1 MDTTLL
7 LYLDG
12 EWQNVDLYED
22 IPITIVI
29 QETDLTD
36 LQGRKSPFSKQ
47 FTIPGTSNNANVFEH
62 YYEVNGIDFNPL
74 VKINAVVQ
82 YRGTDIFNGLC
93 RLQSV
98 IVTDTYVEYEVY
110 IMGEVGD
117 FISEIKDITLR
128 DLDFTDLLHEQS
140 YDNITLSWQ
149 SSGDTSGLFD
159 GKIVYPLM
167 NYGLI
172 YPGTSTTPEFSFD
185 FVSGTSFSNSGY
197 AIPESYFKP
206 AIRLYE
212 IIQRIFSQTT
222 YEVVSDFFETPYFK
236 SIYMDL
242 FQNGK
247 TGIDTAE
254 EASNQN
260 FFKTYCLNKTK
271 TYEGGGVL
279 VPLFWRTSYPG
290 GNDPLTNFQNVGNG
304 VFRVPYTGTYSFNVR
319 FIYESNGFSFQ
330 TNGDISVV
338 VLRGTSPS
346 SLGTVIYDGPNYEIG
361 VRGFPPQEQSGT
373 VNEFITLNLTA
384 GQYISV
390 FIRENDPFGG
400 LEINDNYTIKAFSE
414 GGVTDPFIMWDLY
427 ASPTLLGTQ
436 LVDVKLGIPELE
448 AEAFIKSMIVM
459 FNLVVVQDEN
469 TKTIRFE
476 PYNSYYNEADR
487 DEKDWTNKLDL
498 TSSYKVE
505 PLSFDL
511 SKEIVYSYT
520 KGSEEYLNKIF
531 EDTYTYNYGRLRF
544 VADYNIL
551 KGVQT
556 YELPFAALPTQ
567 SLDGA
572 PNFIIPQVYR
582 ELNGQQSP
590 YSSKPHVFFW
600 TGNRYS
606 YTDATQ
612 QIQGSWY
619 MFSGA
624 TAIQQTT
631 YPCVSHLSSLDI
643 YYPQY
648 VSDLNFGT
656 NIDFFFSGN
665 PYPVQSTPYTL
676 YNAFWNEYVSNTYSI
691 ETRRFTG
698 KFYLFPLD
706 LYETKLTDKIF
717 VKDSFYRI
725 ERINDGN
732 LISPDF
738 TEVSLIKERGGYYQ
752 VDAPPPYY
760 FLAPNEP
767 YPTLTSLSAITAYTG
782 TSQAVV
788 CFSLSGTGTI
798 YTPNPTPITNGDF
811 VYNFDGSVYV
821 PLPQGT
827 FIKDTTDTIT
837 YVVINNIGQILNID
851 C

>member
-1 MDTTLL
+1 MDTTLI

-22 IPITIVI
+22 IPITLVI

-47 FTIPGTSNNANVFEH
+47 FTVPGTSNNANIFEH
-62 YYEVNGIDFNPL
+62 YYEVNGIGFNPL
-74 VKINAVVQ
+74 VKITAAVQ

-98 IVTDTYVEYEVY
+98 IVTDDYVEYEVY

-117 FISEIKDITLR
+117 FISEIKDLTLR
-128 DLDFTDLLHEQS
+128 DLDFTDLQHEQS

-172 YPGTSTTPEFSFD
+172 YPGTSTTPDFSFD
-185 FVSGTSFSNSGY
+185 FSSATSFSS
-197 AIPESYFKP
+197 AAHPVPESYFKP
-206 AIRLYE
+206 SIRLYE
-212 IIQRIFSQTT
+212 IIQRVFSQTT
-222 YEVVSDFFETPYFK
+222 YQVVSDFFETPYFK
-236 SIYMDL
+236 SIYLDL

-254 EASNQN
+254 QVANQN
-260 FFKTYCLNKTK
+260 FFTTLAPNRTEEYQGSRLIP
-271 TYEGGGVL
+271 L
-279 VPLFWRTSYPG
+279 VWRTSLPG
-290 GNDPLTNFQNVGNG
+290 GSDPLTNFQNVNVGS
-304 VFRVPYTGTYSFNVR
+304 FRVPYTGTYSFNVR
-319 FIYESNGFSFQ
+319 LNYASNNNTFQ

-338 VLRGTSPS
+338 VLRGNSPTSLP
-346 SLGTVIYDGPNYEIG
+346 TVVYDGPNYEIG
-361 VRGFPPQEQSGT
+361 IRGFPPQPTSGSI
-373 VNEFITLNLTA
+373 NEFITLNLTA

-400 LEINDNYTIKAFSE
+400 LDINANYTLTPFDD
-414 GGVTDPFIMWDLY
+414 GGVTDSFILWDCYL
-427 ASPTLLGTQ
+427 SPTLFGTQ
-436 LVDVKLGIPELE
+436 LVDVKLGIPDLE

-469 TKTIRFE
+469 SRTIRFE
-476 PYNSYYNEADR
+476 PYNSYYNEDDR
-487 DEKDWTNKLDL
+487 AEKDWTDKLDL

-511 SKEIVYSYT
+511 SKELIFSYT
-520 KGSEEYLNKIF
+520 KGTEEYLNKIF
-531 EDTYTYNYGRLRF
+531 EDTYNYNYGRLRF
-544 VADYNIL
+544 VSDFNIL

-567 SLDGA
+567 SLPDA
-572 PNFIIPQVYR
+572 PNFIIPQIFR
-582 ELNGQQSP
+582 DLNGQQAP
-590 YSSKPHVFFW
+590 YSSKPHIFFW

-624 TAIQQTT
+624 SAIEQTT

-643 YYPQY
+643 YVPQF

-665 PYPVQSTPYTL
+665 PYPVQTTPYTL

-691 ETRRFTG
+691 ETRRFIG

-725 ERINDGN
+725 EKINDGN
-732 LISPDF
+732 LINPDF

-752 VDAPPPYY
+752 VDSPPPYY

-767 YPTLTSLSAITAYTG
+767 YPTLTALSAITAYTG
-782 TSQAVV
+782 LSQTIV

-798 YTPNPTPITNGDF
+798 YTPNPTPIVNGDF
-811 VYNFDGSVYV
+811 VYSFDGVVYT
-821 PLPQGT
+821 PLAQGT
-827 FIKDTTDTIT
+827 FIKDTGDTVT

>member
-1 MDTTLL
+1 MDTTLI

-22 IPITIVI
+22 IPITLVI

-47 FTIPGTSNNANVFEH
+47 FTVPGTSNNANIFEH
-62 YYEVNGIDFNPL
+62 YYEVNGIGFNPL
-74 VKINAVVQ
+74 VKITAAVQ

-98 IVTDTYVEYEVY
+98 IVTDDYVEYEVY

-117 FISEIKDITLR
+117 FISEIKDLTLR
-128 DLDFTDLLHEQS
+128 DLDFTDLQHEQS

-172 YPGTSTTPEFSFD
+172 YPGTSTTPDFSFD
-185 FVSGTSFSNSGY
+185 FSSATSFSSAAY
-197 AIPESYFKP
+197 PVPESYFKP
-206 AIRLYE
+206 SIRLYE
-212 IIQRIFSQTT
+212 IIQRVFSQTT
-222 YEVVSDFFETPYFK
+222 YQVVSDFFETPYFK
-236 SIYMDL
+236 SIYLDL

-254 EASNQN
+254 QVANQN
-260 FFKTYCLNKTK
+260 FFTTLAPNRTEEYQGSRLIP
-271 TYEGGGVL
+271 L
-279 VPLFWRTSYPG
+279 VWRTSYPG
-290 GNDPLTNFQNVGNG
+290 GSDPLTNFQNVNVGS
-304 VFRVPYTGTYSFNVR
+304 FRVPYTGTYSFNVR
-319 FIYESNGFSFQ
+319 LNYASNNNTFQ

-338 VLRGTSPS
+338 VLRGNSPT
-346 SLGTVIYDGPNYEIG
+346 LTTIVYDGPNYEIG
-361 VRGFPPQEQSGT
+361 IRGFPPQPTSGSI
-373 VNEFITLNLTA
+373 NEFITLNLTA

-400 LEINDNYTIKAFSE
+400 LDINANYTLTPFDD
-414 GGVTDPFIMWDLY
+414 GGVTDSFILWDCYL
-427 ASPTLLGTQ
+427 SPTLFGTQ
-436 LVDVKLGIPELE
+436 LVDVKLGIPDLE

-469 TKTIRFE
+469 SRTIRFE
-476 PYNSYYNEADR
+476 PYNSYYNEDDR
-487 DEKDWTNKLDL
+487 AEKDWTDKLDL

-511 SKEIVYSYT
+511 SKELIFSYT
-520 KGSEEYLNKIF
+520 KGTEEYLNKIF
-531 EDTYTYNYGRLRF
+531 EDTYNYNYGRLRF
-544 VADYNIL
+544 VSDFNIL

-567 SLDGA
+567 SLPDA
-572 PNFIIPQVYR
+572 PNFIIPQIFR
-582 ELNGQQSP
+582 DLNGQQAP
-590 YSSKPHVFFW
+590 YSSKPHIFFW

-619 MFSGA
+619 MFSGG
-624 TAIQQTT
+624 TAIEQTT

-643 YYPQY
+643 YVPQF

-665 PYPVQSTPYTL
+665 PYPVQTTPYTL

-691 ETRRFTG
+691 ETRRFIG

-725 ERINDGN
+725 EKINDGN
-732 LISPDF
+732 LINPDF

-752 VDAPPPYY
+752 VDSPPPYY

-767 YPTLTSLSAITAYTG
+767 YPTLTALSAITAYTG
-782 TSQAVV
+782 LSQTIV

-798 YTPNPTPITNGDF
+798 YSPNPTPIIAGDF
-811 VYNFDGSVYV
+811 VYSFDGVVYT
-821 PLPQGT
+821 PLAQGT
-827 FIKDTTDTIT
+827 FIKDTGDTVT